1 MCKARQ
7 EYLAQGTTATLAGT
21 YAPKPCGSIRK
32 SALSLGRCEPAQ
44 PNRRLLTPMQS
55 GILSLAGESFMELI
69 YQSQNSQQT
78 LREAIEE
85 YHRYLTRIGRKILTD
100 SPGADNP
107 VWLYHDATHAIF
119 GHDTT
124 IEGEATLDFWV
135 FFGSDFSWKVLWE
148 YQQIPEI
155 KELSRAVV
163 GQLGISFIPKLYWR
177 NRKALWQVIRNTR
190 KMHKKWPFEPPTEF
204 LDRTLADLRQ
214 EFGITLLTPKQR
226 TPSQITDFDYSIVS
240 A

>member
-1 MCKARQ
+1 
-7 EYLAQGTTATLAGT
+7 
-21 YAPKPCGSIRK
+21 
-32 SALSLGRCEPAQ
+32 
-44 PNRRLLTPMQS
+44 
-55 GILSLAGESFMELI
+55 MELI

-85 YHRYLTRIGRKILTD
+85 YHRYLTHIGRKILTD
-100 SPGADNP
+100 SPDADNP

-177 NRKALWQVIRNTR
+177 NRKALWQVIKSTR

-204 LDRTLADLRQ
+204 LNRTLADLRQ
-214 EFGITLLTPKQR
+214 EFGITLLTAEQR
-226 TPSQITDFDYSIVS
+226 TPSQVTNFDYSIVS